1 MSSQQAAAMMEQ
13 LHSTCMQQEPANQ
26 ATTARQQHQERLQ
39 QTLTTAK
46 HTNELAQQLRA
57 KKNVGPVEIHG
68 TFHQAVDPKFPTF
81 QSKYMNIANGSKKL
95 KNELHCTI

>member
-46 HTNELAQQLRA
+46 HTNELAQQL
-57 KKNVGPVEIHG
+57 
-68 TFHQAVDPKFPTF
+68 
-81 QSKYMNIANGSKKL
+81 
-95 KNELHCTI
+95 